1 MKAVAASVATAALTE
16 NANYSSSGSS
26 AAKTPSSIVRS
37 RFAEQ
42 HPVPTR
48 SSSSVGVPLDAL
60 QQSTGAYSL
69 KQQPLHNAYVHNSGT
84 NSSLNSSSSGT
95 PAAVLAHT
103 GCSAVP
109 HNAAA
114 ITTSSNYTSTSNSK
128 QLHAAPLQRSSPPAG
143 SSTDKLSLSFTKQD
157 PTPLQSIAE
166 VPSPGEQCGGE
177 SPDTGASLWPYTST
191 TTATTAAANAT
202 AAAAG
207 AVGTTAH
214 NSSVLNNS
222 ALNISAC
229 SNSSTSSCSSHS
241 SHGGST
247 SSSSTGCLTAGGSA
261 VRPCANS
268 GGSAEAPTSSS
279 VAAAAPAAA
288 LSAHRR
294 AHSGHS
300 PGSESGYGEST
311 VGLHSAFS
319 RLLST
324 DNVVEVNGIPYVRM
338 DCIGR
343 GGSSKVCG
351 HWLLLYIVTVHTVAS
366 VCRVHSYSNES
377 SAVFAVLP
385 FRRYCSHCYLKNAL
399 KSVTS

>member
-1 MKAVAASVATAALTE
+1 MKAVAAAVAAAALTE
-16 NANYSSSGSS
+16 NAYNSSSA
-26 AAKTPSSIVRS
+26 AAKTPSSTVRS

-42 HPVPTR
+42 HPAPSR
-48 SSSSVGVPLDAL
+48 SSSSLSVPVDAL
-60 QQSTGAYSL
+60 QQPTGAYSS
-69 KQQPLHNAYVHNSGT
+69 KQQPSMHNSST

-95 PAAVLAHT
+95 PAAVLTHT
-103 GCSAVP
+103 GSNAVP

-114 ITTSSNYTSTSNSK
+114 TAAVNSYSSTGSSK

-143 SSTDKLSLSFTKQD
+143 SSSTDKLSLSFTKQD

-177 SPDTGASLWPYTST
+177 SPDTGASLWPYIST
-191 TTATTAAANAT
+191 TAANAT
-202 AAAAG
+202 AAASAAG
-207 AVGTTAH
+207 ATH
-214 NSSVLNNS
+214 NSSMLNSSVLNT
-222 ALNISAC
+222 SAC
-229 SNSSTSSCSSHS
+229 SSSCS

-279 VAAAAPAAA
+279 SSSAAFVAAPAAA
-288 LSAHRR
+288 LPTHRR

-300 PGSESGYGEST
+300 PGSESGYGESPS
-311 VGLHSAFS
+311 GLHSAFS

-343 GGSSKVCG
+343 GGSSKVCA
-351 HWLLLYIVTVHTVAS
+351 LATTTPYFYTQS
-366 VCRVHSYSNES
+366 V
-377 SAVFAVLP
+377 
-385 FRRYCSHCYLKNAL
+385 
-399 KSVTS
+399 